1 MLLNHEEKKMG
12 TNYYLRLRFCSCCGR
27 YDERHI
33 GKSSAGW
40 KFIFRVHENIDVN
53 EWKGETL
60 HYKNWS
66 DEEGIFNEYGD
77 KVSYDDF
84 WELVKNKQDGKP
96 HLTPLGEMHRAW
108 IDENGYNVCNYDFS

>member
-1 MLLNHEEKKMG
+1 MG
-12 TNYYLRLRFCSCCGR
+12 SNYYLRLRFCRSCDR
-27 YDERHI
+27 FDEHHI

-40 KFIFRVHENIDVN
+40 KFLFRVTKNIDVD

-66 DEEGIFNEYGD
+66 DEEGIFDEYGQ

-84 WELVKNKQDGKP
+84 WVKVEGKQDGKS
-96 HLTPLGEMHRAW
+96 HLTPHGEIHRAW
-108 IDENGYNVCNYDFS
+108 IDKNGYNVCNYDFS